1 MVLAP
6 NMNKSLF
13 IDISCSQIWKTNQ
26 NTCGDVFLSKRF
38 PKERRVIAVL
48 SDGLGSGIK
57 ANILG
62 QMTATMLLRYVEQ
75 GRDIEKAAEVIMDTL
90 PICRVR
96 KISYSTF
103 TVVDCHENGS
113 VVIVEEGNPGF
124 VWMRNGVHMEAEPE
138 IIVSKK
144 FSTRKMHR
152 YQINMLPDDRLIF
165 CSDGVTQAGLG
176 SPRLK
181 AGWQRSG
188 LIDYSKTLLLDN
200 PELTSQELARRITLA
215 ATYKCI
221 DNFVK
226 DDTSTAVLH
235 VRTPRTV
242 LVFTGP
248 PFHMER
254 DNEHCQRFNQFP
266 GQKVICGGTTANI
279 VSRELDRK
287 KETTMASGD
296 LPGISVMEGVDLVS
310 EGILTLTRVL
320 EYLENPPAKE
330 VKDAA
335 ISLASIFMENDCI
348 SFMVG
353 AKMNQAYY
361 DPEWPI
367 ELEIRKT
374 VVRRIAKVL
383 EEKYLK
389 KVEIEFV

>member
-1 MVLAP
+1 
-6 NMNKSLF
+6 MNKSLF
-13 IDISCSQIWKTNQ
+13 IDLSCSQIWKTNQ

-57 ANILG
+57 ANILA
-62 QMTATMLLRYVEQ
+62 QMTATMLLRYVEE
-75 GRDIEKAAEVIMDTL
+75 GRDIEKAAEVIMNTL
-90 PICRVR
+90 PICRIR

-124 VWMRNGVHMEAEPE
+124 VWMRNGMHLEAESE

-152 YQINMLPDDRLIF
+152 YQIKMLPDDRLIF

-176 SPRLK
+176 SPDMK
-181 AGWQRSG
+181 GGWKRAG
-188 LIDYSKTLLLDN
+188 LIGYAKSLLSKDPTL
-200 PELTSQELARRITLA
+200 PSQELAKRITLA
-215 ATYKCI
+215 ATHKCI

-235 VRTPRTV
+235 VRSPRT
-242 LVFTGP
+242 LLLFTGP

-254 DNEHCQRFNQFP
+254 DKELCHRFIQFP
-266 GQKVICGGTTANI
+266 GRKAICGGTTANI

-287 KETTMASGD
+287 VETTMATGD
-296 LPGISVMEGVDLVS
+296 LPGISMMEGVDFVS

-320 EYLENPPAKE
+320 EYLENPPPKE
-330 VKDAA
+330 KKDAA
-335 ISLASIFMENDCI
+335 ILLAALFMNNDCI

-353 AKMNQAYY
+353 AKMNLAYY

-374 VVRRIAKVL
+374 VVRRIANVL
-383 EEKYLK
+383 EENYLK
-389 KVEIEFV
+389 KIEIEFV